1 MRAKIITTIGP
12 TSWERYGLRFV
23 ESFKKFWPADIDLEI
38 WHHDLE
44 GNVPSFDGI
53 TFRALEDMPSFQKLK
68 AHLGTKAKDG
78 PSLEYCFK
86 AVALASSVTP
96 DLDWIG
102 FVDADTETMRPVDAD
117 LLAELFDDKYH
128 LTYLYRKSVK
138 ESEGSWFAFN
148 LATVKGASLLAD
160 YWGLYNSL
168 EAFHY
173 KKAHD
178 NAILDRITLLHQAHG
193 LQVKNLRPAALASTP
208 STNPRLP
215 LTWSTTRVRTSRPLP
230 TRPSVPLP
238 VTRLYANF

>member
-12 TSWERYGLRFV
+12 NSWERYGLRFA
-23 ESFKKFWPADIDLEI
+23 ESVKKFWPADIALEI

-44 GNVPSFDGI
+44 GNVPSFPGI
-53 TFRALEDMPSFQKLK
+53 TFHALEGTQSFQKLK
-68 AHLGTKAKDG
+68 AHIGAQAKDG
-78 PSLEYCFK
+78 PSLDYCFK

-117 LLAELFDDKYH
+117 LLDQLFDDAFH
-128 LTYLYRKSVK
+128 LTYLYRRSVK

-173 KKAHD
+173 K
-178 NAILDRITLLHQAHG
+178 
-193 LQVKNLRPAALASTP
+193 
-208 STNPRLP
+208 
-215 LTWSTTRVRTSRPLP
+215 
-230 TRPSVPLP
+230 
-238 VTRLYANF
+238 